1 MPPVSPAYPHP
12 GLHRVEK
19 LARLLDEAVHIPGT
33 RIRLGLDSLIGLIPG
48 VGDVAGLLMG
58 GYVVYEAHRI
68 GAPGELKLRM
78 ARNVATDA
86 LIGLVPVLGDVF
98 DVAFR
103 SNRRN
108 VQMLLDHYRPPSAAP
123 APRPARWLPALLAV
137 AALGGL
143 LAWLLLRS

>member
-1 MPPVSPAYPHP
+1 MTPVPPP

-19 LARLLDEAVHIPGT
+19 LSRLLDEAFRIPGT

-58 GYVVYEAHRI
+58 SYLVLEAHRL

-78 ARNVATDA
+78 ARNVAVDA
-86 LIGLVPVLGDVF
+86 LVGLVPVFGDLY
-98 DVAFR
+98 DVAYR

-108 VQMLLDHYRPPSAAP
+108 VQMLLDHYRPPPVRAA
-123 APRPARWLPALLAV
+123 ARASRWLPALLGT
-137 AALGGL
+137 ALVGGL
-143 LAWLLLRS
+143 VAWWLLRS

>member
-1 MPPVSPAYPHP
+1 MTPVPPP

-19 LARLLDEAVHIPGT
+19 LSRLLDEAFRVPGT

-48 VGDVAGLLMG
+48 VGDVAGLLLG
-58 GYVVYEAHRI
+58 GYVVLEAHRL

-78 ARNVATDA
+78 ARNVVVDA
-86 LIGLVPVLGDVF
+86 LVGLVPFFGDLY
-98 DVAFR
+98 DVAYR

-108 VQMLLDHYRPPSAAP
+108 VQMLLDHYRPAEA
-123 APRPARWLPALLAV
+123 RPGRRAGRWLPGLLVA

-143 LAWLLLRS
+143 GAWLLLRG